1 MTQESFRLRLAKAA
15 ATQVPELEKLAA
27 EFRQEAAEA
36 LGWVAAE
43 ARGNGTQ
50 RDAARNVLTEAGEA
64 AWPEFVRSL
73 VDEEGKISGWHL
85 MALARGLTAVESQ
98 VLTGLRRALG
108 DRRTVPIPPGA
119 ELAEE
124 VIPEQRICD
133 LAYLGLRRNLAA
145 ETELAGA
152 MAGAAFSALPE
163 MERNKEIVK
172 FAQTG
177 EFSAFGGTGGAEG

>member
-1 MTQESFRLRLAKAA
+1 M
-15 ATQVPELEKLAA
+15 
-27 EFRQEAAEA
+27 
-36 LGWVAAE
+36 
-43 ARGNGTQ
+43 
-50 RDAARNVLTEAGEA
+50 
-64 AWPEFVRSL
+64 
-73 VDEEGKISGWHL
+73 
-85 MALARGLTAVESQ
+85 
-98 VLTGLRRALG
+98 
-108 DRRTVPIPPGA
+108 
-119 ELAEE
+119 EE